1 MPTIPIAFTRGPE
14 WQIGGVGGAGGD
26 VAIDAAPGA
35 QPAEAGGKSFGSFL
49 SKQVQAL
56 DGMQDD
62 AAKQSMS
69 VADGTAED
77 PTAAVMSIERAKLA
91 MQLASQIR
99 TKSVEAINDV
109 FHTTV

>member
-1 MPTIPIAFTRGPE
+1 MADRRHRRRRRHPAGPDRATAPA
-14 WQIGGVGGAGGD
+14 QGG
-26 VAIDAAPGA
+26 
-35 QPAEAGGKSFGSFL
+35 SFGSFL
-49 SKQVQAL
+49 AKQVSQL

-62 AAKQSMS
+62 AAKQAMS

-109 FHTTV
+109 FRTTG